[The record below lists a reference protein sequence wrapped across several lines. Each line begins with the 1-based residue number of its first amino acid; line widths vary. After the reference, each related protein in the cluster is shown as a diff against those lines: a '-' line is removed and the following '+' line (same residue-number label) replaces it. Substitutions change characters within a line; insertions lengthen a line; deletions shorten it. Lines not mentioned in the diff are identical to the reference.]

1 MDTPRQRP
9 KRAKSLIVL
18 VLLALAS
25 GMVLTSCFVGVR
37 HEGCWHEG
45 WRGPAGYWHPG
56 HWGPC
61 R

>member
-1 MDTPRQRP
+1 MQSKQPRS
-9 KRAKSLIVL
+9 KRTASLWVL
-18 VLLALAS
+18 ILLLFTSAL
-25 GMVLTSCFVGVR
+25 VVNSCFVGVR

-45 WRGPAGYWHPG
+45 WRGPEGYWHPG

>member
-1 MDTPRQRP
+1 VEARKSRSR
-9 KRAKSLIVL
+9 RAIRGLAL
-18 VLLALAS
+18 VLLVLGS
-25 GMVLTSCFVGVR
+25 GLVLNSCFVGVR

-45 WRGPAGYWHPG
+45 WRGPEGYWHPG

>member
-1 MDTPRQRP
+1 MEPTHPRS
-9 KRAKSLIVL
+9 KRTLRFLAVVL
-18 VLLALAS
+18 RALAAGSVLS
-25 GMVLTSCFVGVR
+25 GCFVGVR

-45 WRGPAGYWHPG
+45 WRGPYGAWHPG

>member
-1 MDTPRQRP
+1 MET
-9 KRAKSLIVL
+9 KRWWSKRRAR
-18 VLLALAS
+18 LLALACLLAA
-25 GMVLTSCFVGVR
+25 GGLCLNSCFVGVR

-45 WRGPAGYWHPG
+45 WRGPYGAWHPG